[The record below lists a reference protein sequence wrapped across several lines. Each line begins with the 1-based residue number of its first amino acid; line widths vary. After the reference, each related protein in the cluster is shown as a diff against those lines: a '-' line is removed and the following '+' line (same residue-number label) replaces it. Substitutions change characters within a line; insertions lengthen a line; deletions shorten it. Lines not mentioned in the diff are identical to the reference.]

1 MSIKGKDKRNVERG
15 AAQQPTLQTS
25 ECHFPVVLT
34 KSQHFCSAQK
44 SQKHRLGWEFI
55 PEGLWG
61 QEAAECQGGSQR

>member
-34 KSQHFCSAQK
+34 KSQRFCSAQK
-44 SQKHRLGWEFI
+44 SQKHRLGWEFL